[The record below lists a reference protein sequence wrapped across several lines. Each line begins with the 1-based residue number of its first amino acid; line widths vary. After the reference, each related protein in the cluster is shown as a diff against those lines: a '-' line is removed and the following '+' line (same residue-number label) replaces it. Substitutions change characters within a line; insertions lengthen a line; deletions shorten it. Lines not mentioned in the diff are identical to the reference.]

1 MEAERTATKREGWR
15 LETDRGKGKL
25 KHKKAT
31 VEDMD
36 RKGDKKSSHERRN
49 QSEKA
54 KNFQEAK
61 NFMQKIS
68 G

>member
-36 RKGDKKSSHERRN
+36 RKGDRKK
-49 QSEKA
+49 QP
-54 KNFQEAK
+54 
-61 NFMQKIS
+61 
-68 G
+68 